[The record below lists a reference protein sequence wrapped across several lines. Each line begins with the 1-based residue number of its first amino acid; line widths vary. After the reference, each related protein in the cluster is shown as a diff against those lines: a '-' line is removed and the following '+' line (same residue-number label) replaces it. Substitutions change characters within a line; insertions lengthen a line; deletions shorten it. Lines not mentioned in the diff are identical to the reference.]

1 MKSTQNHLSHK
12 CISPIEVEIRKEVII
27 EVDLEITMPIGDV
40 QCITKTSEVELEVIL
55 AIEEIMD
62 IMCEVARGI
71 KTITMIT
78 EGIIIQIK
86 IMVEIGVGH

>member
-1 MKSTQNHLSHK
+1 MS
-12 CISPIEVEIRKEVII
+12 
-27 EVDLEITMPIGDV
+27 IGDI

-55 AIEEIMD
+55 VIEEIMD
-62 IMCEVARGI
+62 ITHKVARGI

-78 EGIIIQIK
+78 EGIIIEVK